1 MKYWLMKTEPGAYSW
16 DDFKKEDD
24 QTTYWDGI
32 RNYQARNFMKEMK
45 VDDRVFFYHSQVV
58 PPAIMGVAKVVR
70 EAYPDH
76 TQFDQSSNYFDPK
89 SSPENPRWH
98 MVDISCEWEFKT
110 PVTLPELRQT
120 PGLENMVLLN
130 NSRLS
135 VQPVT
140 EAEWNIIISLRKK

>member
-1 MKYWLMKTEPGAYSW
+1 MKTEPGTYSW

-98 MVDISCEWEFKT
+98 MVDISYEWEFKT

-140 EAEWNIIISLRKK
+140 EAEWNIIIALRKK